1 VVPEIKEYGRA
12 TMDYQTLRFEIAEG
26 IATITLDQKDNPANT
41 LDARM
46 AEEVFEVSLRCGAPE
61 VRAVILTAVGKMFCG
76 GGDLAEMHAAPDKP
90 AHLTRM
96 ATLLHAGLSRLA
108 HIDAPVIVAVNGTA
122 GGGGFS
128 MVLSGDYV
136 IASEKAKFVSAYT
149 ASGLTPDGSSTY
161 YLAKHIGLLR
171 AKEMMLFNRVLT
183 ADEAHEWG
191 LVNKVVPADAVL
203 AEAQAVARQLAAGPT
218 KAFGGVKRLLDT
230 AFSDGLETQLDRETR
245 SIADMMHTHDGPAG
259 IAAFLAK
266 QKPVFEGK

>member
-1 VVPEIKEYGRA
+1 
-12 TMDYQTLRFEIAEG
+12 MDYQTLRFEIAEN

-41 LDARM
+41 LDAQM
-46 AEEVFEVSLRCGAPE
+46 AEEVFDVSVKCGSPE
-61 VRAVILTAVGKMFCG
+61 VRAVILTAEGKMFCG
-76 GGDLAEMHAAPDKP
+76 GGDLAEMDAATDKH

-96 ATLLHAGLSRLA
+96 AALLHGGLSRLA

-183 ADEAHEWG
+183 AAEAQEWG
-191 LVNKVVPADAVL
+191 LVNKVVEPEAVL
-203 AEAQAVARQLAAGPT
+203 PEAQAMARQLASGPT

-245 SIADMMHTHDGPAG
+245 SIADMMVTRDGPAG